1 MKKIIFLTR
10 SFFLHFPYF
19 LIHRVDR
26 YMASIRFKY
35 RSFSQTNNITN
46 DNGGSNRDEMLYA
59 IFIHFSGYVKTSE
72 ACCVFCLLKKV
83 TVQNLDYPA
92 YSIINRAG

>member
-10 SFFLHFPYF
+10 SFLLHFPYF
-19 LIHRVDR
+19 LIHEVDR

-46 DNGGSNRDEMLYA
+46 DNSGSNRNEILYV
-59 IFIHFSGYVKTSE
+59 IFIHFSGYVETSE
-72 ACCVFCLLKKV
+72 ASCDFYLLKKF
-83 TVQNLDYPA
+83 TEQ
-92 YSIINRAG
+92 

>member
-19 LIHRVDR
+19 LIHEVDR

-46 DNGGSNRDEMLYA
+46 DNSGSNRNEMLYV
-59 IFIHFSGYVKTSE
+59 IFIHFSGYVKTSK
-72 ACCVFCLLKKV
+72 ASCDFYLLKKV
-83 TVQNLDYPA
+83 TEQ
-92 YSIINRAG
+92 